1 VADTSYAAMP
11 CTHAAA
17 MSPTHTRCTNAGSY
31 SATSSASAGTAPT
44 AATATASTA
53 SREQRS
59 RCCDQQCRYG
69 GYCKQLGYLRH
80 DDLLFAFNSAANPR
94 QYYGARQ
101 CLKVELSTECS
112 AQNLLE

>member
-44 AATATASTA
+44 AATATAS
-53 SREQRS
+53 REQRS
-59 RCCDQQCRYG
+59 RRCDQQCRYG